1 MPSRSVIFKGKYRV
15 PGSALHLAGFRRW
28 AHSSKFPRRGKVSY
42 ISGEVHLDMSP
53 EEIRSHN
60 SVKGDVFAAIWNFCR
75 SEGIG
80 KPFADRA
87 LLINE
92 PADLATEPD
101 VMFCRW
107 ETIES
112 GRVQLVEFNPGSGR
126 FNEVHGSPDLVVEII
141 SKSSVK
147 KDKQTLRDAYFRAG
161 IPEYWLIDARGDD
174 LQFSVLRRESTDYVD
189 AACDPDGFLPSSVL
203 NRRVKLTRDIDR
215 IGGWRYPLEF
225 V

>member
-1 MPSRSVIFKGKYRV
+1 M
-15 PGSALHLAGFRRW
+15 
-28 AHSSKFPRRGKVSY
+28 SY
-42 ISGEVHLDMSP
+42 ISGEVHLDLSP

-60 SVKGDVFAAIWNFCR
+60 SVKGDVFGAFWNLCR
-75 SEGIG
+75 SEGLG

-92 PADLATEPD
+92 AADLATEPD

-112 GRVQLVEFNPGSGR
+112 GRVQLVEYNAGSGR
-126 FNEVHGSPDLVVEII
+126 FNEVHGSPDLVVEMI

-147 KDKQTLRDAYFRAG
+147 KGRETLREAYFRAG

-189 AACDPDGFLPSSVL
+189 AACDPYGFLPSSVL

-215 IGGWRYPLEF
+215 IGGWRDTLEF